1 MDKIFYISFFKTN
14 NKKNLIKFKKK
25 KILLLSWIYKE
36 FEPPWKANFT
46 ALIRLQ
52 SIKFIFKKKKVSLD

>member
-1 MDKIFYISFFKTN
+1 MLIWTKYSTSFIKRTI
-14 NKKNLIKFKKK
+14 KKKFNINLKKK

-46 ALIRLQ
+46 AFNKIT
-52 SIKFIFKKKKVSLD
+52 KY